1 MKYTISEPHTIW
13 GPCSSA
19 KEGVPYGLC
28 GYIHW
33 MSDKLLTISANSHQ
47 PNKGNKREALTLKTS
62 LSFPFAPKHPL
73 YAFRPGLLLGSPPNS
88 PPPPLMSPQPG
99 PHWPSAGISVSD
111 THYAQIPPPWLWSFS
126 APSQS
131 DPLLSL
137 KRCCIH
143 SQHHLTEVSTS
154 CASACLSRFYKKELT
169 RKYFLEFC

>member
-1 MKYTISEPHTIW
+1 MYYTNAYKLILKEV
-13 GPCSSA
+13 CSSA
-19 KEGVPYGLC
+19 KEGVLYGLC

-33 MSDKLLTISANSHQ
+33 MSDKLLTISANSHR
-47 PNKGNKREALTLKTS
+47 PNEGSKREALTLKTS
-62 LSFPFAPKHPL
+62 LSFPFAPEHPL

-88 PPPPLMSPQPG
+88 PPPPLTSPPPG

-143 SQHHLTEVSTS
+143 TQHHLTEFNTS
-154 CASACLSRFYKKELT
+154 CASASLSRFHKKELT
-169 RKYFLEFC
+169 PKYF